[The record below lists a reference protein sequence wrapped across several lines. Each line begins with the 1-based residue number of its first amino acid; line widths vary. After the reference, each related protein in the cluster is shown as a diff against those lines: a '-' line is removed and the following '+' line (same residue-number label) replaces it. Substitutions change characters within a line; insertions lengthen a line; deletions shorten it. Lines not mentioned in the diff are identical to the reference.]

1 MTVEQRRMVIDCLV
15 TLALLVVVTVVCKA
29 TGKFFNIT
37 DVAMLYLL
45 PIIYAGA
52 RTNIWVSVTTAIAGV
67 LLFDLLF
74 VPPLYTFTVSDAHYV
89 VTFAIF
95 LLVGITTSVIS
106 HRLKNKTKETE
117 AALGQTSA
125 MYDLSTDLTA
135 VSHVDEFSRIIVS
148 GVADAVGSDAVLY
161 QPDRK
166 YTLTLTGASD
176 PQGRLAT
183 DKNEGGVATWVFEN
197 GREAGPGT
205 DTLPGAKGI
214 YVPLVLEDEIL
225 GVLGIDVSEETDDG
239 LVKKK
244 ALLLSFAGLATLA
257 LNKLLLTMAAQHVL
271 NLEES
276 ERLRTA
282 LFNSVSHELRT
293 PLASMMGAA
302 TSLQDSEEL
311 YSPEQ
316 RADLLKTIE
325 EGASRMNRVVQNLLD
340 MTRLESGTFKLNED
354 WCDVQDII
362 GVAVADFPE
371 ELQSRWLDIDVQ
383 QDLPLIKADFELL
396 VQVLVNI
403 LDNAIKYSSQGTDIQ
418 ITASCDEAA
427 VLLGVGDRGP
437 GILRQ
442 DRERVFEKFYR
453 LRTAHPVSGTGL
465 GLSICMAIVEAHGGS
480 ISVDDRPGGGSMFTI
495 SLPVERLDTAGLM
508 SESEMP

>member
-1 MTVEQRRMVIDCLV
+1 
-15 TLALLVVVTVVCKA
+15 
-29 TGKFFNIT
+29 
-37 DVAMLYLL
+37 
-45 PIIYAGA
+45 
-52 RTNIWVSVTTAIAGV
+52 
-67 LLFDLLF
+67 
-74 VPPLYTFTVSDAHYV
+74 
-89 VTFAIF
+89 
-95 LLVGITTSVIS
+95 
-106 HRLKNKTKETE
+106 
-117 AALGQTSA
+117 
-125 MYDLSTDLTA
+125 
-135 VSHVDEFSRIIVS
+135 
-148 GVADAVGSDAVLY
+148 
-161 QPDRK
+161 
-166 YTLTLTGASD
+166 
-176 PQGRLAT
+176 
-183 DKNEGGVATWVFEN
+183 
-197 GREAGPGT
+197 
-205 DTLPGAKGI
+205 
-214 YVPLVLEDEIL
+214 
-225 GVLGIDVSEETDDG
+225 
-239 LVKKK
+239 
-244 ALLLSFAGLATLA
+244 
-257 LNKLLLTMAAQHVL
+257 MAAQHVL

-371 ELQSRWLDIDVQ
+371 ELRSRRLDIDVQ
-383 QDLPLIKADFELL
+383 QNLPLIKADFELL

-403 LDNAIKYSSQGTDIQ
+403 LDNAIKYSNEGTDIQ
-418 ITASCDEAA
+418 ITASCDETA

-442 DRERVFEKFYR
+442 DRERVFDKFYR

-495 SLPVERLDTAGLM
+495 SLPVERLDTAGLI

>member
-1 MTVEQRRMVIDCLV
+1 MTIEQRRLVIDCVV
-15 TLALLVVVTVVCKA
+15 TLALLAAVTILCKV

-52 RTNIWVSVTTAIAGV
+52 RTNIWISVNTAVAGV

-106 HRLKNKTKETE
+106 HRLKNRTRETE
-117 AALGQTSA
+117 EALGQTRA
-125 MYDLSTDLTA
+125 MYDLSTELTA
-135 VSHVDEFSRIIVS
+135 VSNVDEFSRIIVS
-148 GVADAVGSDAVLY
+148 GVADAIGSDTVLY

-166 YTLTLTGASD
+166 YRLALTAASN
-176 PQGRLAT
+176 PEGRLAT

-197 GREAGPGT
+197 GQEAGPGT
-205 DTLPGAKGI
+205 DTLPGAKGL
-214 YVPLVLEDEIL
+214 YVPLLLEDEIL
-225 GVLGIDVSEETDDG
+225 GVLGFDVSEEPAAG
-239 LVKKK
+239 LLKKRT
-244 ALLLSFAGLATLA
+244 LLLAFAGLATLA

-302 TSLQDSEEL
+302 TSLKESEDL

-316 RADLLKTIE
+316 RADLLTTIE

-340 MTRLESGTFKLNED
+340 MTRLESGTFKLNLD

-362 GVAVADFPE
+362 GVAVAEFPE
-371 ELQSRWLDIDVQ
+371 ELQSRQLDIDLQ

-403 LDNAIKYSSQGTDIQ
+403 LDNAIKYSGEGSDIR
-418 ITASCDEAA
+418 ITASFDEAA
-427 VLLGVGDRGP
+427 VLLAVGDRGP

-442 DRERVFEKFYR
+442 DKERVFDKFYR

-465 GLSICMAIVEAHGGS
+465 GLSICKAIVEAHGGL
-480 ISVDDRPGGGSMFTI
+480 IWVEDRPGGGSTFTI
-495 SLPVERLDTAGLM
+495 SLPVERLDTAGLL
-508 SESEMP
+508 SESELS